1 MHSSKA
7 RPKRCKERNLRTA
20 ELERIGDD
28 LRLIARD
35 LQNEQNL
42 LQVMQRNLSSIPLD
56 KRYSASQSLDQRQK
70 NLQRVKKEAEQL
82 AEAVRDLMKKNGF
95 LSPIQ
100 AAMKVQELLENL
112 ERTADQDQAIHQITA
127 ELGTPSITPAH
138 VDQPAM
144 SMLIPTIV
152 FAIYGIRRIV
162 GKVRASRAQAD

>member
-1 MHSSKA
+1 MPDLSIVANRLQLMRQRLLPFTDAFFKGA
-7 RPKRCKERNLRTA
+7 PEEMQERNLRTA

-82 AEAVRDLMKKNGF
+82 AEAVRDLMKKKRIPISHSGGHE
-95 LSPIQ
+95 SP
-100 AAMKVQELLENL
+100 
-112 ERTADQDQAIHQITA
+112 
-127 ELGTPSITPAH
+127 GTSRKPGANRRPRPSDTS
-138 VDQPAM
+138 D
-144 SMLIPTIV
+144 
-152 FAIYGIRRIV
+152 Y
-162 GKVRASRAQAD
+162 SRARYTLNYAGAC